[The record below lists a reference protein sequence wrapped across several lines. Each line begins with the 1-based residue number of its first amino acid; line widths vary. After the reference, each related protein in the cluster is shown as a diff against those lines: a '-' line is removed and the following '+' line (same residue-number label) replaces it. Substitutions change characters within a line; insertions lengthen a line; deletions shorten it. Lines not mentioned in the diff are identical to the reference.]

1 MHTTITAHLMRDE
14 KLAEIIP
21 HIDLHSI
28 DVHNDIY
35 LDSLDSIVSQQL
47 SVKVAGIIFQRF
59 LQIFPDAN
67 PSPENILFEDKETL
81 RACGLSY
88 QKVGYIQNIAQYW
101 IDNKATDLPWLTM
114 SDEEIIET
122 LSKIKGVG
130 KWTVQMILMFRLGR
144 ADIFPF
150 DDLGVRQG
158 MIGLYGLESKGKT
171 LIAEMTVIAE
181 SWKPYRSTACR
192 YVWKWKDAQL
202 AKGKKQLTNR

>member
-1 MHTTITAHLMRDE
+1 MQTTITAHLMRDE
-14 KLAEIIP
+14 KLAAIIP
-21 HIDLHSI
+21 HIDLHLI

-35 LDSLDSIVSQQL
+35 LDLLDSIVSQQL

-67 PSPENILFEDKETL
+67 PSPENILFKDKETL

-101 IDNKATDLPWLTM
+101 IDDNAAELPWLTM
-114 SDEEIIET
+114 TDDDIIET

-130 KWTVQMILMFRLGR
+130 KWTVQMILIFRLGR
-144 ADIFPF
+144 TDVFPV

-158 MIGLYGLESKGKT
+158 MIGLYCLESKGKV
-171 LIAEMTVIAE
+171 LIAEMTAIAE

-192 YVWKWKDAQL
+192 YVWRWKDSQ
-202 AKGKKQLTNR
+202 KMKE

>member
-1 MHTTITAHLMRDE
+1 MESTITAHLMRDA

-21 HIDLHSI
+21 HIQLHTI

-35 LDSLDSIVSQQL
+35 LDLLDSIVSQQL
-47 SVKVAGIIFQRF
+47 SVKVATVIFQRF

-67 PSPENILFEDKETL
+67 ASPENILFEDKETL

-101 IDNKATDLPWLTM
+101 IDNKAVDLPWMTM
-114 SDEEIIET
+114 PDDEIIET

-144 ADIFPF
+144 TDVFPV

-158 MIGLYGLESKGKT
+158 MMALYGLESKGKV
-171 LIAEMTVIAE
+171 LIADMTAMAE
-181 SWKPYRSTACR
+181 QWKPYRSIACR
-192 YVWKWKDAQL
+192 YIWRWKDA
-202 AKGKKQLTNR
+202 KKLTVDS